1 MSAALDQVWAKVTS
15 QKTALPALYGD
26 IDFSITPER
35 FTDDPA
41 QSVAKRLSKD
51 ALDPDKVALIKAAEK
66 HNTTLT
72 QAKEVSTWV
81 ESVWAGAATHY
92 RKPLQP

>member
-41 QSVAKRLSKD
+41 QSVAKRLGWRASKTSRSIG
-51 ALDPDKVALIKAAEK
+51 LSGESQKGLHSEGQGI
-66 HNTTLT
+66 L
-72 QAKEVSTWV
+72 ST
-81 ESVWAGAATHY
+81 EGE
-92 RKPLQP
+92 PCLFI